1 MNPFNKTKKLT
12 YFSIILLI
20 NNTWIAHFVTPDS
33 VIADFNGKIF
43 DLSGIIAVP
52 DSIDATSAERFA
64 ALAEQTLATIN
75 SFNPLTDV
83 QDFDLFQFNKTL
95 RRAKDTAST
104 NPVQTKITRINT
116 VYDKLNK
123 FMTDHARIDL
133 SGISSLGG
141 STGGGG
147 ITTTTGYT
155 FKQLST
161 YTSERYRY
169 LQNLGSMTQ
178 LEATNF
184 ANEVLLVVQ
193 KEAAGIIDATQ
204 ISSIKSRLRSI
215 LTHKLITAASTVVAI
230 PSNSTTNPTPLNP
243 GQIIQS
249 SIDFIDRITM
259 THRIDF
265 LDRIWDDQDNV
276 FETSD
281 GETRFLTVVDYVIQ
295 RFTTLTSDQKDDLYS
310 ILDEASV
317 TSTFSDNTRK
327 VVGNLLKTQDWF
339 GTTTTNTGTITDTS
353 TGTTNTGTTATPP
366 ILTIS
371 ELRSSIETAAPA
383 LSTKLV
389 SLSSESAYEAFL
401 TDLETTV
408 SNYRQL
414 VESGEIKL
422 VPAAGT
428 VRDPMIATIE
438 GLAERVLNNYRFQR
452 SPYKERATNIY
463 NLAKG
468 NLSLEQKLDR
478 FQKGQASV
486 QSDNDAI
493 AFVTRIKND
502 LVYNEDGSP
511 KAEILRMTDDKK
523 TLLINYITTLQS
535 ADFFGAAGQDL
546 SNMITTIRSGV
557 VIDQLISDV
566 ASKLNLAVDTPTL
579 NTFMIAIRNLKTK
592 FDEFRAKGI
601 ITDDQQKKM
610 IDLIASTQTGK
621 RYWPIQSGVIKVELA
636 NMLAS
641 LKNPLSLANKI
652 VALKNRLATV
662 QNNPDS
668 VTLSDLEG
676 IKNQID
682 AIVNEWNLARVL
694 GLSEAAQ
701 NTDILAMLDLFV
713 KSDEFY
719 DYRTAFT
726 TMINTI
732 KSTISRDQKVG
743 LIFSLM
749 DSVQN
754 ATDPAPKLIDNF
766 VLSAKLLSNDLSN
779 LNAAQ
784 RTALQAH
791 INSARLSDKFI
802 KENKD
807 LLLSYENKIKDF
819 EAKNTTTSTSTT
831 STTGTTTTTTN
842 TSTNT
847 NSGSTTSTDGST
859 TSTGGS
865 TTTTGGTT
873 TPTTGTVPTRGT
885 PASLSMSRG
894 RAPVQGG
901 AERVSSYQPAAASP
915 SMNTRTR
922 NVSAKR

>member
-83 QDFDLFQFNKTL
+83 QDFDLFQFNKAL
-95 RRAKDTAST
+95 RRAKDTTST
-104 NPVQTKITRINT
+104 NQVQTKITRINT

-141 STGGGG
+141 STGGG
-147 ITTTTGYT
+147 ITTVTAYT
-155 FKQLST
+155 FKQLSN

-169 LQNLGSMTQ
+169 LQNLQSMT
-178 LEATNF
+178 LTEATNF

-215 LTHKLITAASTVVAI
+215 LTHKLIVQTSST
-230 PSNSTTNPTPLNP
+230 STTTSGTGTRKPNE
-243 GQIIQS
+243 IIQS

-259 THRIDF
+259 SHRIDF

-276 FETSD
+276 FQAGD
-281 GETRFLTVVDYVIQ
+281 GETRFLTVVDYVVQ
-295 RFTTLTSDQKDDLYS
+295 RFTTLSSDQKDDLYS
-310 ILDEASV
+310 ILDEASAK
-317 TSTFSDNTRK
+317 TTFSENTRK

-353 TGTTNTGTTATPP
+353 NGTPNTDTTATSP

-478 FQKGQASV
+478 FQKSQETV
-486 QSDNDAI
+486 KSDNDAI

-668 VTLSDLEG
+668 VTLSDLVG
-676 IKNQID
+676 IKDQVD
-682 AIVNEWNLARVL
+682 ALVNEWNLARVL

-701 NTDILAMLDLFV
+701 NTEMLALLDLFV

-719 DYRTAFT
+719 DHRAAFNA
-726 TMINTI
+726 MINAI
-732 KSTISRDQKVG
+732 KATISRDQKVG

-754 ATDPAPKLIDNF
+754 TTDPAPKLIDNF

-791 INSARLSDKFI
+791 INSARLSDKFV

-831 STTGTTTTTTN
+831 STTGTTTTTN

-859 TSTGGS
+859 TSTN